1 MTQQENIKG
10 TCSEISLLVLFIELT
25 DQHAMAEIWNFSFV
39 SNCTIVSHQLEM
51 CRSNFHFCLKI
62 VSQQM

>member
-1 MTQQENIKG
+1 MTQQENKG
-10 TCSEISLLVLFIELT
+10 TCSEISLLVLFVELA
-25 DQHAMAEIWNFSFV
+25 DQHAMAEMWDFSFV
-39 SNCTIVSHQLEM
+39 SNCFWRSHQLEM